1 MIALVAPRMAVP
13 IDLSIFKP
21 AEPLRETPVLEA
33 PKSPPLPEIFERIAW
48 CESRNRQFDK
58 SGKPLRGTLNYYDIG
73 KFQINAQFWG
83 KEADKL
89 GYDLS
94 TEEGNEAMALE
105 IYRRQGTK
113 PWNGS
118 KTCWQ
123 ESSGKKNNS

>member
-1 MIALVAPRMAVP
+1 MIALAVPRMAVP
-13 IDLSIFKP
+13 IDLNVPRP

-33 PKSPPLPEIFERIAW
+33 PKSPLLPEIFERIVW

-73 KFQINAQFWG
+73 KFQINEQFWG

-89 GYDLS
+89 GYDLA

-123 ESSGKKNNS
+123 KVFVGENSS